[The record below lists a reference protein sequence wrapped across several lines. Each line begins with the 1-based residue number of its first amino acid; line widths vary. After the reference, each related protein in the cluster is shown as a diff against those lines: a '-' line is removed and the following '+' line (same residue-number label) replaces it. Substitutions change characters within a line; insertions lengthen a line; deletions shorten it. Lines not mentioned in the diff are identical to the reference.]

1 MRKILDVLFK
11 NNIISIIIPIT
22 IAAVAYLLFI
32 IFGVTDDK
40 TRTIILIPILS
51 IVWFFGCFLIF
62 YIQVKNPIC
71 PEWFLNLFELL
82 AVVIFGLFTIIQLI
96 SFVLNLFQN
105 FNIGVCL
112 GLVTFSSVSWAHNKR
127 K

>member
-11 NNIISIIIPIT
+11 NKIISSIIPIA

-40 TRTIILIPILS
+40 IRTLIAIPILS

-71 PEWFLNLFELL
+71 PEWFLNSFELL
-82 AVVIFGLFTIIQLI
+82 AVGIFGLFAIIQLI
-96 SFVLNLFQN
+96 SFVINLFQN
-105 FNIGVCL
+105 LNIGVCL
-112 GLVTFSSVSWAHNKR
+112 GLVTIPSISWAHNKR

>member
-1 MRKILDVLFK
+1 MRKILDMLFK
-11 NNIISIIIPIT
+11 NKIISIIIPIT

-32 IFGVTDDK
+32 MFGVTDDK

-112 GLVTFSSVSWAHNKR
+112 GLVTFSLVSWAHNKR

>member
-96 SFVLNLFQN
+96 SFVINLFQN
-105 FNIGVCL
+105 LNIGVCL

>member
-11 NNIISIIIPIT
+11 NKIISIIIPIT

-32 IFGVTDDK
+32 MFGVTDDK
-40 TRTIILIPILS
+40 TRTIISIPILS

-82 AVVIFGLFTIIQLI
+82 AVVIFGLFSIIQLI
-96 SFVLNLFQN
+96 SFVINLFQN
-105 FNIGVCL
+105 LNIGVCL